1 MTLDRFLDTIFGIH
15 DPTITASHM
24 AARAVF
30 VFFLAFGYVKIAGIR
45 TFGKFS
51 AFDNLTAIIMGA
63 ILARSIVSDQPFFP
77 SLGAALVIV
86 LLHRFI
92 SWATFKNHKL
102 GAILK
107 GRPLLLVKDGE
118 VQMHNM
124 SKERI
129 TEEDIKETMR
139 RTTHCTRI
147 DEIKEAYLERSGQI
161 SIIAKDKSN
170 W

>member
-1 MTLDRFLDTIFGIH
+1 MTFTEFLDIVFGIN
-15 DPTITASHM
+15 DTRVSASHM

-30 VFFLAFGYVKIAGIR
+30 VFFTSYGYVKIAGIR

-63 ILARSIVSDQPFFP
+63 ILARSIVSDQPFFS

-86 LLHRFI
+86 LLHRI
-92 SWATFKNHKL
+92 VSWATFKNHKL
-102 GAILK
+102 GAVLK

-124 SKERI
+124 RKERI

-161 SIIAKDKSN
+161 SIIAKDKEN
-170 W
+170 Y